1 MNSTP
6 IENDIVH
13 VVLPQDQEN
22 ESLDPNIRVHPS
34 VLELKGLVEMG
45 KTYVKYGKYSGLS
58 RTGDTP
64 WIVTKQLGDHQVA
77 HSLHETLD
85 KALQK
90 ARSLNQD
97 Q

>member
-6 IENDIVH
+6 IENVIVH
-13 VVLPQDQEN
+13 VVLPQDRAN
-22 ESLDPNIRVHPS
+22 ESLDPNIRVHTS
-34 VLELKGLVEMG
+34 VFELKGLMEMG
-45 KTYVKYGKYSGLS
+45 KAYVKYGKYSGLKH
-58 RTGDTP
+58 TGATP
-64 WIVTKQLGDHQVA
+64 WIVTKQLGDHQVV

-90 ARSLNQD
+90 ARSLNKD

>member
-1 MNSTP
+1 
-6 IENDIVH
+6 
-13 VVLPQDQEN
+13 
-22 ESLDPNIRVHPS
+22 
-34 VLELKGLVEMG
+34 MG

-90 ARSLNQD
+90 ARSLNKD